1 MYISDK
7 LIFIEL
13 HKTASSHIKKILLE
27 TLNGESVG
35 KHNQLTPEL
44 ADRNVLFLGSVRNP
58 YDWYLSLWGF
68 GCDGKGGVFSGV
80 TGKGSKKLRGLGW
93 KTNPRKALFSA
104 LNNVL
109 NQGRIE
115 KKKWAALYKDVDDP
129 FLFRKWLK
137 FMNDSD
143 CIADVGEGYSEWT
156 GSNIAGLMTF
166 RYLKL
171 FCSTTADNAK
181 LRALSSLE
189 QIIEFERENLIINK
203 FIRQES
209 LELDMSNFLE
219 SIGAMSSTD
228 SKELL
233 SSKQKSN
240 TSSRKR
246 DLRFYYDQE
255 SIELVAR
262 REKMI
267 IDKFGYSF
275 PK

>member
-1 MYISDK
+1 MYISDQV
-7 LIFIEL
+7 IFIEL

-44 ADRNVLFLGSVRNP
+44 VARNVLFLGSVRNP
-58 YDWYLSLWGF
+58 YDWYLSLWGY
-68 GCDGKGGVFSGV
+68 GCDGKGGVYSEV
-80 TGKGSKKLRGLGW
+80 TGKGSRKLRGLGW
-93 KTNPRKALFSA
+93 KTNPRKALSSA
-104 LNNVL
+104 LNNVF
-109 NQGRIE
+109 NQRRIE
-115 KKKWAALYKDVDDP
+115 KNEWAALYKDVNDP
-129 FLFRKWLK
+129 FLFRKWLTM
-137 FMNDSD
+137 MNKPDLFTA
-143 CIADVGEGYSEWT
+143 IGEGYPEWT
-156 GSNIAGLMTF
+156 GSNIVGLMTF

-181 LRALSSLE
+181 LRTLSSLE
-189 QIIEFERENLIINK
+189 QIIEFERENLIINR

-219 SIGAMSSTD
+219 SIGAINSTD
-228 SKELL
+228 SRELL

-275 PK
+275 PR